1 MPSRGGQPLLA
12 SVVGDYLLFQFVPSR
27 GGQLV
32 PFSLNMAARPFQFVP
47 SRGGQPP
54 FSVVVV
60 FSELFQFVPS
70 RGGQP
75 GLWCRKALFFCFNS
89 CPHAEGNHFAVCL
102 LNRVGVSIRA
112 LTRRATLAFCFARG
126 VMRFQFV
133 PSRGGQPEAFAL
145 LFEFEGVSIRALTRR
160 ATSGL

>member
-1 MPSRGGQPLLA
+1 MPFSLNMAARP
-12 SVVGDYLLFQFVPSR
+12 FQFVPSR
-27 GGQLV
+27 GGQ
-32 PFSLNMAARPFQFVP
+32 PAGIPAEHIDGKFQFVP